1 MLGVLGDLLEDHVV
15 WLREPLRAASDTEVT
30 MYRVRGGSAAN
41 VAAFAGERH
50 PTRFIGCVGA
60 DPEGDRLV
68 AELVSHGVDV
78 RVQRAGRT
86 GSVVVLIDPSGER
99 TMLPY
104 RGAATLLE
112 PVAPEWTDG
121 LAHLHV
127 PAYAFA
133 GEPAGTAAAD
143 ALRRTAARGG
153 TVSVDASSTG
163 MLRAYG
169 ELRFLRLLGTLAP
182 HVLFANRAEAEALT
196 RGGGGTD
203 PEGADL
209 RVLAGRLP
217 GTTVIVKDGARPTT
231 VLAPG
236 HPPLRIAVP
245 PVDGVRDLTGAGD
258 AFAAGYLTACL
269 TGAGIRAAC
278 AAGHA
283 TAARVLRTPG
293 ASA

>member
-1 MLGVLGDLLEDHVV
+1 
-15 WLREPLRAASDTEVT
+15 

-68 AELVSHGVDV
+68 AELASHGVDV

-112 PVAPEWTDG
+112 PVAPEWTEG

-133 GEPAGTAAAD
+133 GEPTGTAAAD

-169 ELRFLRLLGTLAP
+169 ERRFLRLLGTLAP
-182 HVLFANRAEAEALT
+182 HVLFANRAEAEALAC
-196 RGGGGTD
+196 GGGT
-203 PEGADL
+203 GSADL
-209 RVLAGRLP
+209 RMLAGRLP
-217 GTTVIVKDGARPTT
+217 RTTVIVKDGARPTT
-231 VLAPG
+231 VLVPG
-236 HPPLRIAVP
+236 RPPVQIAVP

-258 AFAAGYLTACL
+258 AFAAGYLTASL